1 MVKADNSYTR
11 NKSLR
16 NLTIF
21 GLVVCAFLS
30 FTPWLDSYA
39 EAAIGSALSSTL
51 KLFASVRG
59 VDAIVSAAEG
69 TELSIAPVGVGVT
82 FAPGELVEPIDDLV
96 ERLGDVL
103 LWVLT
108 LLGVEKLSLG
118 LLGSASVRLLSGT
131 VFLAASAFII
141 WWPAQRL
148 PARFRTLLVMLIL
161 IRIGLPLAAIAS
173 EALAQH
179 VVDARTAS
187 AESALVSV
195 AQKIEQD
202 QAEQNARLEARVP
215 PASVAD
221 EQNILERINTAVDDL
236 GNAIKDMRNSLD
248 LQASMEQLSQRME
261 AAVNHVVD
269 LLALVTLRALLF
281 PALFLFSGWLLL
293 RLAQ

>member
-1 MVKADNSYTR
+1 MADPVDTYTW
-11 NKSLR
+11 NKRLA
-16 NLTIF
+16 NLTAV
-21 GLVVCAFLS
+21 GLLVCALLS
-30 FTPWLDSYA
+30 STPWLDSHA
-39 EAAIGSALSSTL
+39 DTAIGSALSSTL

-59 VDAIVSAAEG
+59 VDAVVSAAEG

-82 FAPGELVEPIDDLV
+82 FAPGELVEPVDDLV

-103 LWVLT
+103 LWILT

-118 LLGSASVRLLSGT
+118 LLGSESVRLLSGAI
-131 VFLAASAFII
+131 FLAASVFIV
-141 WWPAQRL
+141 WHPAHKL
-148 PARFRTLLVMLIL
+148 PGRMSTMLMMLIL
-161 IRIGLPLAAIAS
+161 IRIGLPVAAISS

-195 AQKIEQD
+195 SQQIAEEQAAQNAVLES
-202 QAEQNARLEARVP
+202 QAPALATEEQNLLEK
-215 PASVAD
+215 
-221 EQNILERINTAVDDL
+221 LGTAVDDL
-236 GNAIKDMRNSLD
+236 GNAMNDMRNSLD

-293 RLAQ
+293 RIVE

>member
-1 MVKADNSYTR
+1 MADAADSHTWNR
-11 NKSLR
+11 NIR
-16 NLTIF
+16 NLTAV
-21 GLVVCAFLS
+21 GLFVCALLS
-30 FTPWLDSYA
+30 STSWLDSYA
-39 EAAIGSALSSTL
+39 ETAISSALSSTL

-82 FAPGELVEPIDDLV
+82 FAPGELVEPVDDLV

-103 LWVLT
+103 LWILT

-118 LLGSASVRLLSGT
+118 LLGSEAMRLLSGT
-131 VFLAASAFII
+131 IFLAASVFLI
-141 WWPAQRL
+141 WRPAHKL
-148 PARFRTLLVMLIL
+148 PGRVRTMLVVLIL
-161 IRIGLPLAAIAS
+161 IRIGLPLAAISS
-173 EALAQH
+173 EALAQR

-195 AQKIEQD
+195 SQQIAED
-202 QAEQNARLEARVP
+202 QAAQNALLESQAPEIALEEQNLLEK
-215 PASVAD
+215 
-221 EQNILERINTAVDDL
+221 LNTAVDDL
-236 GNAIKDMRNSLD
+236 GNAMNEMRNSLD

-293 RLAQ
+293 RLVE

>member
-1 MVKADNSYTR
+1 MVETDNSFTR
-11 NKSLR
+11 NKGIR
-16 NLTIF
+16 NLSVF
-21 GLVVCAFLS
+21 GLLICALLS

-39 EAAIGSALSSTL
+39 DAAIGSALSSTL

-82 FAPGELVEPIDDLV
+82 FAPGELIEPIDDLV

-118 LLGSASVRLLSGT
+118 LLGSGSVRLLSGT
-131 VFLAASAFII
+131 IFLAASAFII

-148 PARFRTLLVMLIL
+148 PARVRTLLVMLIL
-161 IRIGLPLAAIAS
+161 IRIGLPLTAISS

-179 VVDARTAS
+179 VVYARTAS

-195 AQKIEQD
+195 AQQIEQD
-202 QAEQNARLEARVP
+202 QVEQNALVEAPAP
-215 PASVAD
+215 PTINNV
-221 EQNILERINTAVDDL
+221 EQNLLEKLNTAVDDL
-236 GNAIKDMRNSLD
+236 GSAMNEMRNRLD

-261 AAVNHVVD
+261 ETVNHVVD

-293 RLAQ
+293 RISE